1 VYVDTK
7 HRKIKDELESI
18 HSRIS
23 VKIGNFDLNP
33 PTDKKNNQRSC
44 DTKGGIEE
52 FYEKIKFFD

>member
-33 PTDKKNNQRSC
+33 PLIRKIIKDHVIL
-44 DTKGGIEE
+44 KGG
-52 FYEKIKFFD
+52 